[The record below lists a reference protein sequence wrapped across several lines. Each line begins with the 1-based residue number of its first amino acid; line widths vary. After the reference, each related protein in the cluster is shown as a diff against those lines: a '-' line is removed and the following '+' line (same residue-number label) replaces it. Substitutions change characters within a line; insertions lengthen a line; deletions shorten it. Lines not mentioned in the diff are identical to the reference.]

1 MDCSLPD
8 SSVHGIFQEEYWR
21 GLPQRYTEDRIEDF
35 MTLSSEGSSEVSG
48 LAIGVDKMRNPG
60 DYCLGKK
67 INNVWGML

>member
-1 MDCSLPD
+1 
-8 SSVHGIFQEEYWR
+8 
-21 GLPQRYTEDRIEDF
+21 